1 MTIGALL
8 AVAGLV
14 AVLMVRAARRRQ
26 RIVDRVSAAWLD
38 AYRAE
43 RDR

>member
-1 MTIGALL
+1 VTILGVL
-8 AVAGLV
+8 AAAGLV

-26 RIVDRVSAAWLD
+26 RVVDRVSAAWLD

>member
-1 MTIGALL
+1 MTLLGAL

-14 AVLMVRAARRRQ
+14 AVLMVRASRRRQ
-26 RIVDRVSAAWLD
+26 RVVDRVSAAWLD